1 MNTHLLENQVAI
13 VTGAGRGIG
22 RATALAL
29 AQSGAAVVLA
39 ARSGDEITCVAD
51 EIKYNGGRAVL
62 AIPTDVSD
70 MAEVDHLLVL
80 TLRAFG
86 RIDTLVNN
94 AAAIHPLGRVWET
107 SPFDWQRLI
116 AGPPP
121 NSLKAAGTIGYPH
134 LYMLF

>member
-1 MNTHLLENQVAI
+1 MNPHLLENQVAI

-62 AIPTDVSD
+62 AIPPMS
-70 MAEVDHLLVL
+70 
-80 TLRAFG
+80 
-86 RIDTLVNN
+86 
-94 AAAIHPLGRVWET
+94 AIWP
-107 SPFDWQRLI
+107 
-116 AGPPP
+116 
-121 NSLKAAGTIGYPH
+121 K
-134 LYMLF
+134 